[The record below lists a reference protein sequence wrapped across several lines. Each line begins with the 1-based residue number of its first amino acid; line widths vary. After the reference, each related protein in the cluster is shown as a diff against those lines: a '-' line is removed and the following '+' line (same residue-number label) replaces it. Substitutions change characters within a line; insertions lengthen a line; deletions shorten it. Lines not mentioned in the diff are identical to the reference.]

1 MIREVPPGRRNQS
14 VATKLAEK
22 LPRRERE
29 IMDVLYALGSDASVE
44 DIRSRLTDMPSNS
57 AVRAMLA
64 KLEAKGHV
72 RHREEGLRY
81 VYAPTT
87 SRAAARRDA
96 LRSMVRI
103 FFAGSARQTATALLE
118 EESWTA
124 AELDAL
130 SAEID
135 RVRKDRKRT

>member
-1 MIREVPPGRRNQS
+1 MAAKR
-14 VATKLAEK
+14 AEQ

-29 IMDVLYALGSDASVE
+29 IMDVLYALGHDASVE
-44 DIRSRLTDMPSNS
+44 DIRSRLTATPSNS

-87 SRAAARRDA
+87 SRTSARRDA
-96 LRSMVRI
+96 LRSIVRI
-103 FFAGSARQTATALLE
+103 FFAGSAGQTATALLE
-118 EESWTA
+118 EESWTSE
-124 AELDAL
+124 ELDAL
-130 SAEID
+130 SVEID
-135 RVRKDRKRT
+135 RARNEKKR

>member
-1 MIREVPPGRRNQS
+1 MRRDEGGTS
-14 VATKLAEK
+14 RVVAKRAEQ

-29 IMDVLYALGSDASVE
+29 IMDVLYALGHDASVE
-44 DIRSRLTDMPSNS
+44 DIRGRLTNTPSNS

-87 SRAAARRDA
+87 ARASARRDA
-96 LRSMVRI
+96 LRNIVHI
-103 FFAGSARQTATALLE
+103 FFAGSARQTAAALLE
-118 EESWTA
+118 QESWTND
-124 AELDAL
+124 ELDEL

-135 RVRKDRKRT
+135 RVRKETRR

>member
-1 MIREVPPGRRNQS
+1 
-14 VATKLAEK
+14 VAAKRAEQ

-29 IMDVLYALGSDASVE
+29 IMDVLYALGRDASVE
-44 DIRSRLTDMPSNS
+44 DIRSRLSATPSNS

-87 SRAAARRDA
+87 SRTFARRDA
-96 LRSMVRI
+96 LRNNVRI
-103 FFAGSARQTATALLE
+103 FFAGSAGQTATALLE
-118 EESWTA
+118 EESWTSE
-124 AELDAL
+124 ELDAL
-130 SAEID
+130 SVEID
-135 RVRKDRKRT
+135 RVRKEKKR

>member
-1 MIREVPPGRRNQS
+1 
-14 VATKLAEK
+14 
-22 LPRRERE
+22 
-29 IMDVLYALGSDASVE
+29 MDVLYALGRDASVE
-44 DIRSRLTDMPSNS
+44 DIRDGLTDKPSNS

-81 VYAPTT
+81 VYVPTT
-87 SRAAARRDA
+87 PRTSARRDA
-96 LRSMVRI
+96 LRSLVRI
-103 FFAGSARQTATALLE
+103 FFEGSAPQTAAALLDAE
-118 EESWTA
+118 QWSA

-135 RVRKDRKRT
+135 R

>member
-1 MIREVPPGRRNQS
+1 MAAKKR
-14 VATKLAEK
+14 AEQ

-29 IMDVLYALGSDASVE
+29 IMDVLYALGRYASVE
-44 DIRSRLTDMPSNS
+44 DIRSRLTDKPSNS

-64 KLEAKGHV
+64 KLETKGHV

-87 SRAAARRDA
+87 SRSSARRDA
-96 LRSMVRI
+96 LRNMVRI
-103 FFAGSARQTATALLE
+103 FFAGSAPQTAAALLE
-118 EESWTA
+118 EEAWTA
-124 AELDAL
+124 QELDAL

-135 RVRKDRKRT
+135 RVRKDRKRS

>member
-1 MIREVPPGRRNQS
+1 
-14 VATKLAEK
+14 VAAKRAEQ

-29 IMDVLYALGSDASVE
+29 IMDVLYALGHDASVE
-44 DIRSRLTDMPSNS
+44 DIRSRLTATPSNS

-87 SRAAARRDA
+87 SRTSARRDA
-96 LRSMVRI
+96 LRSIVRI
-103 FFAGSARQTATALLE
+103 FFAGSAGQTATALLE
-118 EESWTA
+118 EESWTSE
-124 AELDAL
+124 ELDAL
-130 SAEID
+130 SVEID
-135 RVRKDRKRT
+135 RVRKEKNR

>member
-1 MIREVPPGRRNQS
+1 MAARRND
-14 VATKLAEK
+14 

-29 IMDVLYALGSDASVE
+29 ILDALYALGKEATVE
-44 DIRSRLTDMPSNS
+44 EIRARLTDTPSNS

-64 KLEAKGHV
+64 KLEAKGQV

-87 SRAAARRDA
+87 PRSAARRDA
-96 LRSMVRI
+96 LRSLVRT
-103 FFAGSARQTATALLE
+103 FFAGSAPETAVALLQQ
-118 EESWTA
+118 ESWTPE
-124 AELDAL
+124 ELDAL

-135 RVRKDRKRT
+135 RARRTRRRS

>member
-1 MIREVPPGRRNQS
+1 
-14 VATKLAEK
+14 VAAKRTAE

-29 IMDVLYALGSDASVE
+29 IMDVLYALGRDATVE
-44 DIRSRLTDMPSNS
+44 DIRGRLTATPSNS

-87 SRAAARRDA
+87 PRSTARRDA
-96 LRSMVRI
+96 LRRIVRT
-103 FFAGSARQTATALLE
+103 FFGGSAGQTATALLE
-118 EESWTA
+118 EASWTSE
-124 AELDAL
+124 ELDAL
-130 SAEID
+130 SAEIE
-135 RVRKDRKRT
+135 RVRKEKKR

>member
-1 MIREVPPGRRNQS
+1 MAAKRSEQ
-14 VATKLAEK
+14 

-29 IMDVLYALGSDASVE
+29 IMDVLYALGRDASVE
-44 DIRSRLTDMPSNS
+44 DIRSRLSATPSNS

-81 VYAPTT
+81 LYAPTT
-87 SRAAARRDA
+87 SRTSARRDA
-96 LRSMVRI
+96 LRNIVRI
-103 FFAGSARQTATALLE
+103 FFAGSAGQTATALLE
-118 EESWTA
+118 EESWTRE
-124 AELDAL
+124 ELDAL

-135 RVRKDRKRT
+135 RVRKEKKR

>member
-1 MIREVPPGRRNQS
+1 
-14 VATKLAEK
+14 VAAKRAEQ

-29 IMDVLYALGSDASVE
+29 IMDVLYALGRDASVE
-44 DIRSRLTDMPSNS
+44 DIRSRLTATPSNS

-87 SRAAARRDA
+87 SRTSARRDA
-96 LRSMVRI
+96 LRSIVRI
-103 FFAGSARQTATALLE
+103 FFAGSAGQTATALLE
-118 EESWTA
+118 EESWTSE
-124 AELDAL
+124 ELDAL

-135 RVRKDRKRT
+135 RVRKEKKR